1 MKPQSNTIEA
11 HSTGKLFP
19 RLVRVQVL
27 IAVVATIFI
36 VVLVLQISPL
46 IKKKADLNADIER
59 LNAEIKEKE
68 NAIKGLTNAV
78 EVNNIKNPAQV
89 IPLVYVE
96 FEGDIKRD
104 LIQDLRATLNNQGF
118 PAPEAKRIEGDYY
131 SEVRYFNPEDKRLA
145 EDVARIAKKFF
156 ESKGCPAD
164 FPTNDLSSKARG
176 PRGQIEIWINM
187 NCRLV
192 AS

>member
-1 MKPQSNTIEA
+1 MKPQSSTSEA
-11 HSTGKLFP
+11 LATGKLLP
-19 RLVRVQVL
+19 HLIKVQIL

-36 VVLVLQISPL
+36 IVLVLQISPL
-46 IKKKADLNADIER
+46 IKKKTE

-68 NAIKGLTNAV
+68 AEIKEKEDTNKVLTKAV
-78 EVNNIKNPAQV
+78 EENNTKNPAQV

-118 PAPEAKRIEGDYY
+118 PAPEAKRIQGDYY

-145 EDVARIAKKFF
+145 EDVARMAKKFF
-156 ESKGCPAD
+156 ESKG
-164 FPTNDLSSKARG
+164 
-176 PRGQIEIWINM
+176 
-187 NCRLV
+187 
-192 AS
+192 